1 MATSVLQ
8 IQKRTTGT
16 KRNACKKK
24 IEAIIS
30 IRSKSSRKLES
41 LYVGAGTRERNY
53 DDIYLAVCCTLK
65 RRPVQ
70 WHSL

>member
-30 IRSKSSRKLES
+30 KSSRKLES

-53 DDIYLAVCCTLK
+53 DDI
-65 RRPVQ
+65 
-70 WHSL
+70 